1 MTKQE
6 KIQEAYG
13 KHWKDVKDYVNEN
26 GFCSERKDIGF
37 HEIITTMDIDMP
49 AYEWRPTSLRGIED
63 NFSFKIIKGFQ
74 FYELNKL
81 GVLKS
86 IERVSSQKNGKT
98 YRVKEKIMRPQID
111 NTGYVVFGLRTDSKE
126 TKKVYLHRVLAELF
140 IPNPENKPCVNHKDG
155 VKYNNSLS
163 NLEWCTYAENNQHAF
178 KYGLNTT
185 IGSRLLGKK
194 GAECHNY
201 RKRNKKVI
209 ANGKLYDSVSDC
221 ALELKLT
228 EGYLYQCLIGAFPNT
243 HDVHYQPIIKPQSP
257 IY

>member
-6 KIQEAYG
+6 VIEKAYG
-13 KHWKDVKDYVNEN
+13 EHWKDVKNYVDGN
-26 GFCSERKDIGF
+26 GFCHQRRDIGF
-37 HEIITTMDIDMP
+37 HEISTTMDIDMP

-163 NLEWCTYAENNQHAF
+163 NLEWCTYAENN
-178 KYGLNTT
+178 
-185 IGSRLLGKK
+185 
-194 GAECHNY
+194 
-201 RKRNKKVI
+201 
-209 ANGKLYDSVSDC
+209 
-221 ALELKLT
+221 
-228 EGYLYQCLIGAFPNT
+228 
-243 HDVHYQPIIKPQSP
+243 
-257 IY
+257 